1 MKYVN
6 PFSTFMKS
14 DFTPTSYRLTC
25 VNILKHETMIFLPS
39 IFPLCIQLEQ
49 RSKKV
54 QNKDIMLGTHS

>member
-6 PFSTFMKS
+6 PFSTFIKS
-14 DFTPTSYRLTC
+14 DVTPTSYRLTY
-25 VNILKHETMIFLPS
+25 VKSLKHENTKFLPS

-54 QNKDIMLGTHS
+54 QNKNTV